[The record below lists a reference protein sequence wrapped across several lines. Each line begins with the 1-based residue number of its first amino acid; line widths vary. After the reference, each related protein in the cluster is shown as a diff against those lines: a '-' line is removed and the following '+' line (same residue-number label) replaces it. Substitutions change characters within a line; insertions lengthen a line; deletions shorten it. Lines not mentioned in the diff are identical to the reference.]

1 MLLLLLLKLMFNKE
15 NIIQMFQV
23 LTNVSTT
30 FNVPIKRRFLIIGM
44 TIIVITLIFAF
55 DSLIEYWFGVSKE
68 KITDHNSVFNRNY
81 KYDLY
86 QRTCS
91 MHHIKAIGSR

>member
-1 MLLLLLLKLMFNKE
+1 MLLLLLLLLKLIFNKE

-68 KITDHNSVFNRNY
+68 KITDHNSVFNRN
-81 KYDLY
+81 
-86 QRTCS
+86 
-91 MHHIKAIGSR
+91 